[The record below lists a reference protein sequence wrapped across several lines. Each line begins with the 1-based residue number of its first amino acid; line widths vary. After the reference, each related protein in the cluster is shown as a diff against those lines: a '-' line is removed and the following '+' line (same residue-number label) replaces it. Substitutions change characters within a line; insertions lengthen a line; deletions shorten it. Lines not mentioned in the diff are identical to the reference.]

1 MKIELKRYMK
11 ALLATVLS
19 LVIALNGIAGYVS
32 VVDAGNAKQYKEM
45 KFGDWTEK
53 GTTGLGAR
61 KYELTDKTAITSLD
75 GVAIS
80 GKINFNGTTNK
91 YLTFGG
97 TDTLT
102 HGGFWIKVSGE
113 GALSLM
119 CQGVAGVQPNEVK
132 ITNAAFKLNE
142 EFTLRV
148 TFDHDT
154 TNKKWTMTVYA
165 DGTLLGSDT
174 FDFSSA
180 TGDVGLYIGIPKE
193 FSVDMTPSSTES
205 KYKEMKFGDWTE
217 KGTTGI
223 GARKYELTDK
233 TAITSLDGVAI
244 SGKINFNGTTNKYL
258 TFGGTDT
265 LTHGG
270 FWIKVSGEGALSLMC
285 QGVAGVQPNEVKI
298 TNAAFKLN
306 EEFTLRVTFD
316 HDKTN
321 KKWTMMVYADGT
333 LLGSDTFDFSSA
345 TGDVG
350 LYIGIPKEFTVD
362 MTPSSVTPTYTEM
375 KFSDWGKQAGTN
387 GMGYNKYEL
396 TDASAINS
404 LAGVAISGKVNFNG
418 VTGKYLTFGGTD
430 KLDHAGLWIK
440 SAGEGKMELMAQG
453 IANVSATG
461 VEGKYKFENAAFKI
475 NQEINLRVTFDHDT
489 TAKTWTVTVY
499 ADGVLVGSNTF
510 DFSSATENLKLYIG
524 VPQEFTV
531 DMTSSSTPIGP
542 TEPSG
547 EYTEK
552 TLSEWSAVVGK
563 LYGFNVYR
571 LANAGSL
578 TSLDGVAVSGTVNYN
593 GIEKAIFRIGGNESA
608 KHAGFAFM
616 DNGGCFKLVT
626 QSIGG
631 DATPRTILDKTE
643 WNELKAKEFELRVTF
658 DRDADTGKW
667 SLGVFINNEY
677 KGSYDCGTAN
687 PGMYL
692 ACDDNVTIKMQAAQS
707 PDDKVYTELRFEDWG
722 IYCGIVSGMDIY
734 RLKGHDDITSL
745 HGVAISGKVNF
756 NGASRKYIAVGG
768 TEKLKNGGFWL
779 GAVEENWWLVAPQ
792 GIGGTNQPGTLLSKA
807 GKFKDEVNV
816 RMTFWQEAANI
827 WTIGV
832 YADGVYVGSYTCE
845 DVEPGLYLGVNP
857 LVTVEGLGD
866 TVKNAGLDFT
876 LFGYGNDTW
885 RKEMGLE

>member
-45 KFGDWTEK
+45 KFG
-53 GTTGLGAR
+53 
-61 KYELTDKTAITSLD
+61 
-75 GVAIS
+75 
-80 GKINFNGTTNK
+80 
-91 YLTFGG
+91 
-97 TDTLT
+97 
-102 HGGFWIKVSGE
+102 
-113 GALSLM
+113 
-119 CQGVAGVQPNEVK
+119 
-132 ITNAAFKLNE
+132 
-142 EFTLRV
+142 
-148 TFDHDT
+148 
-154 TNKKWTMTVYA
+154 
-165 DGTLLGSDT
+165 
-174 FDFSSA
+174 
-180 TGDVGLYIGIPKE
+180 
-193 FSVDMTPSSTES
+193 
-205 KYKEMKFGDWTE
+205 
-217 KGTTGI
+217 
-223 GARKYELTDK
+223 
-233 TAITSLDGVAI
+233 
-244 SGKINFNGTTNKYL
+244 
-258 TFGGTDT
+258 
-265 LTHGG
+265 
-270 FWIKVSGEGALSLMC
+270 
-285 QGVAGVQPNEVKI
+285 
-298 TNAAFKLN
+298 
-306 EEFTLRVTFD
+306 
-316 HDKTN
+316 
-321 KKWTMMVYADGT
+321 
-333 LLGSDTFDFSSA
+333 
-345 TGDVG
+345 
-350 LYIGIPKEFTVD
+350 
-362 MTPSSVTPTYTEM
+362 
-375 KFSDWGKQAGTN
+375 DWGKQAGTN

-430 KLDHAGLWIK
+430 KMDHAGLWIK

-453 IANVSATG
+453 IKNVSATG

-499 ADGVLVGSNTF
+499 ADDVLVGSNTF

-531 DMTSSSTPIGP
+531 DMTSSSTP

-547 EYTEK
+547 EYIEK

-692 ACDDNVTIKMQAAQS
+692 ACDDNVTIKMQATQS
-707 PDDKVYTELRFEDWG
+707 PDDKTYKELKFEDWG
-722 IYCGIVSGMDIY
+722 IYCGVVSGMDIY
-734 RLKGHDDITSL
+734 RLKGHNDITSL
-745 HGVAISGKVNF
+745 HGVAVSGKVNF

-807 GKFKDEVNV
+807 AKFKDEVNV
-816 RMTFWQEAANI
+816 RMTFWQEAANK

-876 LFGYGNDTW
+876 LFGYENDTW